1 MAQKVQVLLVD
12 DIDGGEASETVEF
25 GLDGVTYEID
35 LSDSNARALRDQFA
49 SYIAEGRKVSGR
61 RRSAGGSRASGRG
74 RSASG
79 TDAPAAEVREWARSS
94 GYDVPDRGRVS
105 AEVKEAYA
113 AAH

>member
-1 MAQKVQVLLVD
+1 VAQKVQILLVD
-12 DIDGGEASETVEF
+12 DIDGAEASETVEF

-35 LSDSNARALRDQFA
+35 LSDTNARALRDQLA
-49 SYIAEGRKVSGR
+49 PYIAEGRKVSGR
-61 RRSAGGSRASGRG
+61 RRASGGRASGRG
-74 RSASG
+74 RSGGG
-79 TDAPAAEVREWARSS
+79 TEAPAAQIREWARAN